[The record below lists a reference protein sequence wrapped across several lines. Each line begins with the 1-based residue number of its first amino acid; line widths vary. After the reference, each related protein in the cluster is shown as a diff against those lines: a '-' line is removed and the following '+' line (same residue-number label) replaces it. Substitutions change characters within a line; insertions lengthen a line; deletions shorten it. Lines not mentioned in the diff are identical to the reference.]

1 MKRVVGESSC
11 FILQEPALRFL
22 GVVMKYGPWRDAM
35 VNAWKEVAKQQGFR
49 RSDVSSRVRILTEA
63 LRRTCMDMDG
73 VDTLPWSESLGRN
86 ISHAAGPLV
95 TLNRL
100 GILTTK
106 KRHVHS
112 RLVQVGCDEGRWL
125 CAGVLAITQAHAKVS
140 RWVRLSD
147 ACQVTAPR
155 TCKGW
160 VSEYIRVNQIFQDHR
175 MYEDKSYMRNFV
187 IRGAMLAAMARAKV
201 PRLRGAGD
209 IDTMVFASAFPDQR
223 GWLHTLSREG
233 VRDTLPE
240 FMAGLGYDG
249 RPEMLTMFLCLL
261 LTKTLRVNP
270 AWLLV
275 HRTRLC
281 SAMCLQHGRQG
292 LFRLP
297 ALCVQDASC

>member
-11 FILQEPALRFL
+11 IILQEPALRFL
-22 GVVMKYGPWRDAM
+22 GVMMKYGPWRDAT
-35 VNAWKEVAKQQGFR
+35 VNAWKKVAKQQGFR
-49 RSDVSSRVRILTEA
+49 RSDVSSRTRILTEA
-63 LRRTCMDMDG
+63 LRRTCMDMEG
-73 VDTLPWSESLGRN
+73 VNDLPWAESLGRN
-86 ISHAAGPLV
+86 ISHVNGPLA

-125 CAGVLAITQAHAKVS
+125 CVGVLATMQARAKVS

-147 ACQVTAPR
+147 ACQMTGPR

-160 VSEYIRVNQIFQDHR
+160 VSEFGRVNQIFQDHR
-175 MYEDKSYMRNFV
+175 MFKDQSYMRNFV
-187 IRGAMLAAMARAKV
+187 IRGVMLAAMARAKV
-201 PRLRGAGD
+201 PRLTGAGD
-209 IDTMVFASAFPDQR
+209 IDTMAFASVFPDQR
-223 GWLHTLSREG
+223 GWLRTLSREG
-233 VRDTLPE
+233 VRETLSE

-249 RPEMLTMFLCLL
+249 RPELLTCFLCLL
-261 LTKTLRVNP
+261 LNKTSRVNP

-281 SAMCLQHGRQG
+281 SAMCSQHSSQG

-297 ALCVQDASC
+297 ALCVQDASY